1 MNTTRTSRISRI
13 SGTSGISRIRTLTRL
28 TVANRVSA
36 AYLTVVGGA
45 TAVAALQPL
54 LATGPDASLAWVWPA
69 LFTFPAFGFVA
80 WFGETVWGGDTP
92 TWFFIGGI
100 ALSALAQS
108 LALGTAWTTLRDRRR
123 GRLTTAG

>member
-1 MNTTRTSRISRI
+1 M
-13 SGTSGISRIRTLTRL
+13 
-28 TVANRVSA
+28 
-36 AYLTVVGGA
+36 
-45 TAVAALQPL
+45 
-54 LATGPDASLAWVWPA
+54 
-69 LFTFPAFGFVA
+69 A

-92 TWFFIGGI
+92 TWFFIIGI